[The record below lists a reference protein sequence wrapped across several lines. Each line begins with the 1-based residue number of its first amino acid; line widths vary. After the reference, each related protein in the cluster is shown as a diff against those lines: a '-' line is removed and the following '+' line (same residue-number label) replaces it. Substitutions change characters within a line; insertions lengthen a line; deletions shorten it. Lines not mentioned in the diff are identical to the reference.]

1 MAHPVDNDTA
11 LRDTAL
17 NAAHECL
24 AQCDA
29 VIKTARAQVQLCYRH
44 PHLWGTADAMSDLD
58 ETLRMAWADVESRI
72 LEGLENFTA
81 TMKVTLDVT
90 DEELALDRLSH
101 DRECAAELRKG

>member
-1 MAHPVDNDTA
+1 MSHPVDNDTA

-29 VIKTARAQVQLCYRH
+29 AIKTARAQVGLCYRH
-44 PHLWGTADAMSDLD
+44 PHLWGTADAMADLD
-58 ETLRMAWADVESRI
+58 ATLSMAWADVESRI
-72 LEGLENFTA
+72 LEGLENFNA

-101 DRECAAELRKG
+101 DREVAAELRK